1 MHIDLDKIAGWILA
15 GLVAVIAW
23 FTRKTAGD
31 MQSQIEK
38 NREDISKAIPREEFN
53 KTVESLRSDFKETQK
68 ASEDRIIHH
77 VTMIGM
83 QVNSQLDH
91 AVKIAEAFNKAT
103 QRHD

>member
-53 KTVESLRSDFKETQK
+53 RTVESLRQDFKATQK
-68 ASEDRIIHH
+68 ASEDRIIQH
-77 VTMIGM
+77 VTMVGTQM
-83 QVNSQLDH
+83 NAQLDQ
-91 AVKIAEAFNKAT
+91 AVKIAAAFNEAARK
-103 QRHD
+103 HD